1 MSSLIELILEQQA
14 ILISLSIIGLLILH
28 AVVIVV
34 GVQVRKVMAKMA
46 VIRAQRKADAERRKA
61 EAAARKT
68 AARARKQRA
77 KETLDTEEA
86 LSPTTVAGLATFA
99 EVPLETAPE
108 EEATPQN
115 PAASPAA
122 PTSAPAA
129 ATPDPAAITTVS
141 TEQASSD
148 DDAMKDLLSSVF
160 FDEGAQERFDN
171 LLRGREPI
179 DIGNLAQLSQQVAT
193 ALKNAMPAA
202 SGS

>member
-14 ILISLSIIGLLILH
+14 ILISLSVIGLVILL
-28 AVVIVV
+28 AVAIVV

-46 VIRAQRKADAERRKA
+46 VIRAQRKAEAERRKV
-61 EAAARKT
+61 EAAARKE
-68 AARARKQRA
+68 AARARKRRA
-77 KETLDTEEA
+77 EETPDTEEV
-86 LSPTTVAGLATFA
+86 LSPTIVAGLATFA
-99 EVPLETAPE
+99 EVPPETAPE
-108 EEATPQN
+108 EETTPEN
-115 PAASPAA
+115 SAASPTA

-129 ATPDPAAITTVS
+129 VATDPAATTTAS
-141 TEQASSD
+141 TEEASSS

-179 DIGNLAQLSQQVAT
+179 DIGNLTQLSQKVAT
-193 ALKNAMPAA
+193 ALKNAIPAA